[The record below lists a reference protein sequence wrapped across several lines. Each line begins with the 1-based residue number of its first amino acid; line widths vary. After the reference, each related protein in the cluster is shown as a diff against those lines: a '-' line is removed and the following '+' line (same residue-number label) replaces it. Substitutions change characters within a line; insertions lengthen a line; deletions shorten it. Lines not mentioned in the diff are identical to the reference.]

1 LRLAAARRF
10 WRALKGMRPM
20 PAYGALPRQSTAR
33 HVINLRA
40 LDGRRA
46 GSSLREIAE
55 TLFTDSPI
63 PSREWRD
70 HPLRHKARATLR
82 RANRLVAGGYRDLLF
97 YPGKAPR

>member
-1 LRLAAARRF
+1 MKGRR
-10 WRALKGMRPM
+10 PT

-55 TLFTDSPI
+55 TLFANSPI
-63 PSREWRD
+63 PARDWRD
-70 HPLRHKARATLR
+70 HPLRHKARTTLR
-82 RANRLVAGGYRDLLF
+82 RAGRLVAGGYRDLLY